1 MKNLLDERERVLSL
15 YQYERQAWRDGFE
28 FVAGVDEAGRGTLA
42 GPVVVAAVIL
52 PHELF
57 LEYLNDSKQVTE
69 KRREILFQEIREK
82 ALCYSVSVIDNE
94 IIDKINI
101 LQATKLGMHR
111 AIEQLQNPKPE
122 KILIDAVKLNL
133 SIPSLSLIKGDS
145 LSASIAAAS
154 ILAKVTR
161 DHLMQEYD
169 KKFPE
174 YGFAKHK
181 GYGTKE
187 HLQAIE
193 KFGACP
199 IHRLTFKPFSD
210 QQIKLL

>member
-111 AIEQLQNPKPE
+111 AIEQLKNPKPN

-187 HLQAIE
+187 HLRAIE

-199 IHRLTFKPFSD
+199 LHRLTFKPFSD

>member
-111 AIEQLQNPKPE
+111 AIEQLQNPKPN

>member
-69 KRREILFQEIREK
+69 KRREILFQEIRQK

-111 AIEQLQNPKPE
+111 AIEQLKNPKPN

-187 HLQAIE
+187 HLRAIE

>member
-111 AIEQLQNPKPE
+111 AIEQLKNPKPN

>member
-111 AIEQLQNPKPE
+111 AIEQLKNPKPE

-187 HLQAIE
+187 HLRAIE

>member
-187 HLQAIE
+187 HLRAIE